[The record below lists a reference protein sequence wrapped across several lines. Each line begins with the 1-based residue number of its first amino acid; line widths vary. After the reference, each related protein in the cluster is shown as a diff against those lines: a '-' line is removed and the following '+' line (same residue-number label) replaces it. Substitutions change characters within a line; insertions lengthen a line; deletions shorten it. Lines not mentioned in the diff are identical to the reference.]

1 MFQMFN
7 PLIGMDV
14 TQNHIAVPTAS
25 TVLPT
30 NSSKVQPPIQP
41 PSKIKNSINIEPLR
55 PIEPVIDNMVQVA
68 K

>member
-1 MFQMFN
+1 MFQLFN

-14 TQNHIAVPTAS
+14 PQNHIAVPTAS
-25 TVLPT
+25 TNESVLP
-30 NSSKVQPPIQP
+30 SKVQPPIQP

-55 PIEPVIDNMVQVA
+55 PIEPAIDNMVQVA